1 MSLLHILLIAALSTT
16 VALTLGMF
24 TVAPK
29 SVLRWLHLRHDDPE
43 AF

>member
-16 VALTLGMF
+16 IALTLGMF

-29 SVLRWLHLRHDDPE
+29 SVMRWLGLRHDDPE